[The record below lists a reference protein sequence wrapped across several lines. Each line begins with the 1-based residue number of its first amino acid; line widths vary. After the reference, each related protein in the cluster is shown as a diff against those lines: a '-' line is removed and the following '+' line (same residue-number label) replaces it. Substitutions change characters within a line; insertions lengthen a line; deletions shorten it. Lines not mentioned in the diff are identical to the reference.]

1 MPSVAVLERNDAPI
15 DRSLFERVRESG
27 QAAAKIADRLPAILA
42 DPALSID
49 ALYKLIVGID
59 TRRTESERIVQEAE
73 NAENPRLLSLA
84 QQIENLWTTLAAKAA
99 ARVQGSH

>member
-1 MPSVAVLERNDAPI
+1 MPSVAVLERKGAPFE
-15 DRSLFERVRESG
+15 RSLFERVRESG
-27 QAAAKIADRLPAILA
+27 QAAATIAERLPAILA

-84 QQIENLWTTLAAKAA
+84 QQIENLWTTLAAKAV
-99 ARVQGSH
+99 ARVQRNH

>member
-1 MPSVAVLERNDAPI
+1 MPSVAVLERNDSPI

-27 QAAAKIADRLPAILA
+27 QAAATIAERLPAILA

-84 QQIENLWTTLAAKAA
+84 QQIERLWATLASKVT
-99 ARVQGSH
+99 ARVQRNH